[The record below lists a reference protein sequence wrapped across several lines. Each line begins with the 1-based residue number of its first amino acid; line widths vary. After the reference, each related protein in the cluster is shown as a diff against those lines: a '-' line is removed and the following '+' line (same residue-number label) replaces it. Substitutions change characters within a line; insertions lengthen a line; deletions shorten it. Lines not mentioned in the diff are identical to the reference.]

1 MRVITIQGDKSFTE
15 VCVVCWCECR
25 GFRLCPGLVAPWC
38 GGKDTGP
45 GVAAVKGQLHL
56 LTAVCAGMTHESLG
70 APLLRNRVTDPHRAG
85 AGLAFVKA
93 GESLPSACSTVNSE
107 PTLFV
112 STFFAPEMES
122 VTT

>member
-1 MRVITIQGDKSFTE
+1 MRVITTQGGKCFIE

-25 GFRLCPGLVAPWC
+25 GFRLCPGLGAPWC
-38 GGKDTGP
+38 GGKDIGP
-45 GVAAVKGQLHL
+45 GEAGVEGQLHR
-56 LTAVCAGMTHESLG
+56 LTAVCAGMTHEPLG
-70 APLLRNRVTDPHRAG
+70 APLLRNQVTDPHRAG
-85 AGLAFVKA
+85 DGLAFVKA

-107 PTLFV
+107 PTLCV